1 MELWKAGRF
10 TYSSN
15 RIRPIGRLVV
25 SAVPEAG
32 AMVLVAG
39 HFSATGAESRSTTNS
54 WPAPL
59 AAVGWSGPPGEKNL
73 AEVGTAGLAKRRIVA
88 SGQNAPKPQ
97 PEENLPTRLSAP
109 AHFWGRFPA
118 GASGSVPCLRI

>member
-54 WPAPL
+54 WPAPFGRCRL
-59 AAVGWSGPPGEKNL
+59 VKPADGENL
-73 AEVGTAGLAKRRIVA
+73 AEVGTAGLARRRIVA

-97 PEENLPTRLSAP
+97 PEENLPTRLTAP
-109 AHFWGRFPA
+109 AYFCRQEPP
-118 GASGSVPCLRI
+118 GACRV